1 MPVDSASALQW
12 LSDHSR
18 ETARFYSA
26 LELLAWDQ
34 RTMLAPAGHDWR
46 GEQVAALMGLVQ
58 CRQQD
63 PARGE
68 RLDLLEAA
76 DNLSAEEAA
85 AVFHWRR
92 EYDRAVKVPPE
103 LTRAKVIAT
112 TKAEMVWQQARPAN
126 AWQVL
131 EPLLEEVVRLKKE
144 EAACLAAPDQ
154 LPYDVLLDE
163 FEPGETAARLEPLFD
178 ELAAGLRPI
187 LDAILGSS
195 RRLCERPLAGAYPVP
210 AQQQL
215 NRSVCEALGFSFES
229 GRLDVSAHPFSCAPG
244 PRDHRITTRHC
255 ESNFLESLYG
265 VLHEA
270 GHSLYMIGLPEAHWG
285 TPLGSYISLGVH
297 ESQSRLWENMVGR
310 SLGFCRWLAPLA
322 KETLPGLN
330 GLTPDKLWRS
340 VNVVAPSLI
349 RTEADEVTY
358 CLHVILRFR
367 LETALMDGRLEVRDL
382 PEAWDA
388 GMEELLG
395 IRPDCPANGVMQDMH
410 WPAGAI
416 GYFPTYALGTIYA
429 AQFYAAA
436 MADLGGERAMDARMA
451 AGEFSPLLSW
461 LQERVHRHGMRH
473 MPRDLVRQATGQE
486 PSPRFLLEHLT
497 RRHHDVHGI

>member
-1 MPVDSASALQW
+1 MPADSASALQW
-12 LSDHSR
+12 LYEHSR

-58 CRQQD
+58 SRLQD

-68 RLDLLEAA
+68 RLTQLETAA
-76 DNLSAEEAA
+76 DLSPEDEA

-92 EYDRAVKVPPE
+92 EYHRAVRVP
-103 LTRAKVIAT
+103 LDLVRAKVIAT
-112 TKAEMVWQQARPAN
+112 SKAEMVWQEARPAN
-126 AWQVL
+126 AWPVL
-131 EPLLEEVVRLKKE
+131 QPLLEEVVRLKKE
-144 EAACLAAPDQ
+144 EAACLADSGQP
-154 LPYDVLLDE
+154 LYDVLLDE
-163 FEPGETAARLEPLFD
+163 FEPGETTARLEPLFD
-178 ELAAGLRPI
+178 ALAAGLRPI
-187 LDAILGSS
+187 LDAILGSP
-195 RRLCERPLAGAYPVP
+195 RRMSERPLQGAYPVP

-215 NRSVCEALGFSFES
+215 NRNLCEALGFSFES

-310 SLGFCRWLAPLA
+310 SLGFCRWLTPLA
-322 KETLPGLN
+322 KDSLPCLS

-340 VNVVAPSLI
+340 VNMVSPSLI

-367 LETALMDGRLEVRDL
+367 LETALMDGRLEVKDL

-388 GMEELLG
+388 GMEALLG

-416 GYFPTYALGTIYA
+416 GYFPTYALGTMYA
-429 AQFYAAA
+429 AQLYAAA
-436 MADLGGERAMDARMA
+436 TADLGGEHAMDARMA
-451 AGEFSPLLSW
+451 AGEFSPLLTW
-461 LQERVHRHGMRH
+461 LRERVHCHGMRY
-473 MPRDLVRQATGQE
+473 MPQELIRQATGQE
-486 PSPRFLLEHLT
+486 PSPRFLLEHLA
-497 RRHHDVHGI
+497 RRHQDVHGI